1 MEHEGSTDN
10 KFYLNAA
17 YHPTQNWQLLFN
29 TLLLHSDFSFHLKY
43 SNKHWCLH

>member
-1 MEHEGSTDN
+1 MEHEGSTD